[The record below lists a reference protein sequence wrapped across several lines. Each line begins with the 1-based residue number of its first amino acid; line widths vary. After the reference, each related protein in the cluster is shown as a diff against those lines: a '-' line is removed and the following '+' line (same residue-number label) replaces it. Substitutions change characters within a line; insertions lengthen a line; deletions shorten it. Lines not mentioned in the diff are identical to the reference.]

1 MRQTYDETEALKNRI
16 VVASCEVFAE
26 KGYAATKMS
35 DIAERANV
43 SRGPLYYHFQNKQV
57 LFEYVCN
64 QIRLCME
71 DEIKELFSRTDL
83 SLSEKLYNDL
93 IISYKYIDVIHA
105 QEMAFLTN
113 ESEFQDLKH
122 SFVDGLERL
131 CEFKEAEL
139 NKAYNEGLLKSQEA
153 ARQIVQTLIASY
165 GMLVRKGT
173 ENIKHKYNTIDVESL
188 VEFVVEGIQHK
199 YFVPPDQSKSA
210 GKGEES

>member
-1 MRQTYDETEALKNRI
+1 MRQTYDETEALKKRI
-16 VVASCEVFAE
+16 VVASREVFAE

-71 DEIKELFSRTDL
+71 DEIKELFSRPDL

-93 IISYKYIDVIHA
+93 IISYKYIDIVHA

-113 ESEFQDLKH
+113 ESEFEDLKH
-122 SFVDGLERL
+122 SFIDGLERVGA
-131 CEFKEAEL
+131 FKEAEL
-139 NKAYNEGLLKSQEA
+139 QKAYNEGLLKSQEA
-153 ARQIVQTLIASY
+153 PGQIVQTLIASY
-165 GMLVRKGT
+165 GMLVRKRTG
-173 ENIKHKYNTIDVESL
+173 NIKHKYNTIDVESL
-188 VEFVVEGIQHK
+188 IDFVVEGIRYK
-199 YFVPPDQSKSA
+199 FFVTPDQ
-210 GKGEES
+210 

>member
-1 MRQTYDETEALKNRI
+1 MRQTYDETEALKTRI
-16 VVASCEVFAE
+16 VEVSCEVFAE

-64 QIRLCME
+64 QINLSME
-71 DEIKELFSRTDL
+71 NEIKELFSRTNL

-93 IISYKYIDVIHA
+93 IISNKYVDVVYA

-113 ESEFQDLKH
+113 ENEFKDLKR

-131 CEFKEAEL
+131 CEFKESEL
-139 NKAYNEGLLKSQEA
+139 GKAYNEGRLKSQEA
-153 ARQIVQTLIASY
+153 AGQIVQILIASY
-165 GMLVRKGT
+165 GILIRRGA
-173 ENIKHKYNTIDVESL
+173 NGIKHRYNTMDVESL
-188 VEFVVEGIQHK
+188 AEFVVEGIQHK
-199 YFVPPDQSKSA
+199 FFVTPD
-210 GKGEES
+210 